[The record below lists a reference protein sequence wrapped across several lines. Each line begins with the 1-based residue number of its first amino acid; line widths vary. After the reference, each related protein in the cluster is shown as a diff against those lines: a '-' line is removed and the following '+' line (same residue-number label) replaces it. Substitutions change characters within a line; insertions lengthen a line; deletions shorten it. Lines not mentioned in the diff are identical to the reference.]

1 MEPEALHCCWNDLKN
16 SYKRADFQPALLL
29 GIVMSQ
35 AAHGPYLSGANQWTK
50 QQTAQIIART
60 IGHSEFQALREAM
73 LKDRYGD
80 TNGVPETPDDIPDL
94 DSVEFLPIY
103 VLWIHQFL
111 KDLKIHVIKR

>member
-1 MEPEALHCCWNDLKN
+1 
-16 SYKRADFQPALLL
+16 
-29 GIVMSQ
+29 MSQ